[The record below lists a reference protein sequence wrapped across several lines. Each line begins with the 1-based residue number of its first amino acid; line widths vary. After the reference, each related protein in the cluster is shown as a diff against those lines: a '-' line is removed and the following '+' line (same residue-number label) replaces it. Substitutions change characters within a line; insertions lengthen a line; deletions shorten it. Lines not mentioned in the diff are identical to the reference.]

1 MLPVSTST
9 CSFNVTVTDS
19 ENPVI
24 SCPANMSVSADAGQC
39 GAVVNFSVTATDNCS
54 ANVVSTPASGSFFAV
69 GTTTVTS
76 TATDAAGNTS
86 TCSFD
91 VTVTDGENPVIS
103 CPANMSVSADAGQ
116 CGAQWLTLSNC
127 Y

>member
-1 MLPVSTST
+1 MRVSAASDTSVTATDNCSANVVLHQASGSFFAVGTTTVTST
-9 CSFNVTVTDS
+9 ATDAAGNSVSCSFDVTVTDG

-54 ANVVSTPASGSFFAV
+54 ASVVSSPASGSFFTV
-69 GTTTVTS
+69 GDNNNNFNS
-76 TATDAAGNTS
+76 
-86 TCSFD
+86 
-91 VTVTDGENPVIS
+91 
-103 CPANMSVSADAGQ
+103 
-116 CGAQWLTLSNC
+116 